1 MKENV
6 EIISIPINWDEVRCR
21 AAIAFMPTVMQV
33 HELKVAINTVAQKDG
48 SDMPDIVA
56 AIAVMYADAL
66 VERLKKNE

>member
-1 MKENV
+1 
-6 EIISIPINWDEVRCR
+6 
-21 AAIAFMPTVMQV
+21 MQV
-33 HELKVAINTVAQKDG
+33 HELKVAINTVAKKDG